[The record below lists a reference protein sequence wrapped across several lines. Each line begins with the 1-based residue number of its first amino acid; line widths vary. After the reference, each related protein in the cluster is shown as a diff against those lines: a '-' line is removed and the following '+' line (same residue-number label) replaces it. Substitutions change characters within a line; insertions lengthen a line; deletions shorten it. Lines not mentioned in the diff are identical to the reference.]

1 MSSVIAKATNLS
13 KVFGDQR
20 GIFSRGPGKEVRAVD
35 VVTFE
40 MFAGETL
47 AVVGESGCGK
57 STLGRLLL
65 RLLEPTEGGIEID
78 GQDITHLKGE
88 PLRKA
93 RRKMQ
98 MVFQD
103 PYGSLSPRRTIAE
116 IVGEPFEVFEP
127 SMKIRTRR
135 ERVATLLEQV
145 GLSPDIMDRKPRQFS
160 GGQRQRIG
168 IARAI
173 ALDPAFIVADEPVS
187 ALDVSVQAQIVNLLQ
202 DLQQEK
208 GFSYF
213 FVAHDLSV
221 VRHIADRVMVMY
233 LGRVVEIGPKAKI
246 YATPHHPYTQAL
258 LSAAPEPDPDA
269 NTNRIILEGD
279 VPSPTN
285 VPSGCSFRTR
295 CPLAQDICAEQRPEL
310 NSIAKGQLAACHFA
324 EPNPIKLG

>member
-1 MSSVIAKATNLS
+1 MNRVLVKADGLTKIFGGEGRLLTKKRMS
-13 KVFGDQR
+13 
-20 GIFSRGPGKEVRAVD
+20 EVRAVD
-35 VVTFE
+35 GVSFE

-65 RLLEPTEGGIEID
+65 RLLEPSSGRIEID
-78 GQDITHLKGE
+78 GADITTLAGE
-88 PLRKA
+88 ALRKS
-93 RRKMQ
+93 RRQMQ

-116 IVGEPFEVFEP
+116 IVGEPLEVFEP
-127 SMKIRTRR
+127 SMPLRVRR
-135 ERVATLLEQV
+135 DRVASLLDQV
-145 GLSPDIMDRKPRQFS
+145 GLSSEIMDRRPRQFS

-173 ALDPAFIVADEPVS
+173 ALNPAFIVADEPVS

-202 DLQQEK
+202 DLQKER

-213 FVAHDLSV
+213 FVAHDLAV

-233 LGRVVEIGPKAKI
+233 LGRVVEVGPKAKI
-246 YATPHHPYTQAL
+246 YSAPQHPYTQAL

-269 NTNRIILEGD
+269 NDKRIILEGD
-279 VPSPTN
+279 VPSPTM

-295 CPLAQDICAEQRPEL
+295 CPLSQPICASERPSLRQVDE
-310 NSIAKGQLAACHFA
+310 GQLAACHFA
-324 EPNPIKLG
+324 EVNPIKQL